1 MIAGS
6 AARGLR
12 MNWEAIGAI
21 GEIIGATAVIVSL
34 AYLGI
39 QIRNQNVESRIASVH
54 DVLEGFRTEIS
65 AFRRPELAELLGKGS
80 ASYEALTDTEKIQFV
95 AMIQGPLR
103 FWEEAY
109 HHYKAN
115 RLGPQM
121 WNGIDAQMRDFISMD
136 GLQKVWELREHT
148 YSEEFRAYV
157 AKIELGTYRIK

>member
-1 MIAGS
+1 
-6 AARGLR
+6 

-65 AFRRPELAELLGKGS
+65 AFRTAELAELLGNGS
-80 ASYEALTDTEKIQFV
+80 EDFEALSDIEKIQFV
-95 AMIQGPLR
+95 AMVQGPLR

-109 HHYKAN
+109 HRYTAK
-115 RLGPQM
+115 RLNAQL
-121 WNGIDAQMRDFISMD
+121 WNGIHAQMRDFISMN

-148 YSEEFRAYV
+148 YSR
-157 AKIELGTYRIK
+157 